1 MITKE
6 EAANAF
12 SGAGWEELT
21 GDPPEKVWEQKCGD
35 DGVAHFTKLA
45 QGTYSLKEISAPS
58 GYRIDNIIRYL
69 SVGRDGRIRL
79 LGSVRY
85 GGAEPE
91 IILNNTGG
99 SENPG
104 RSDRRV
110 RKGRYVARI
119 GVPRGICRIA

>member
-1 MITKE
+1 M
-6 EAANAF
+6 
-12 SGAGWEELT
+12 
-21 GDPPEKVWEQKCGD
+21 
-35 DGVAHFTKLA
+35 AHFTKLA

-58 GYRIDNIIRYL
+58 GDRIDNIIRYL

-104 RSDRRV
+104 TVES
-110 RKGRYVARI
+110 GES
-119 GVPRGICRIA
+119 GTPRENNENN